1 MTLYEGKKRRTEAV
15 AYKWALSVLFSYKMD
30 FFADK

>member
-1 MTLYEGKKRRTEAV
+1 MSLYEGKKRTETV

-30 FFADK
+30 FFGDK

>member
-1 MTLYEGKKRRTEAV
+1 MSLYEGKKRRTETV

-30 FFADK
+30 FFGDK